1 MYYLVETG
9 KRCLAA
15 RKKMARGTTD
25 AELSGFIAKSLCKS
39 LLFRWILKAGV
50 KCTHE
55 PGRTSTVQAER
66 HTMLDNVIHSKYKIN
81 IRERE
86 NTTVQLK
93 PTRRCSVLHV
103 DFFYFRAWYWYCI
116 GIGVCR
122 AQSLPSFSIGE
133 GAFLGCFRP
142 ERLLVRLL
150 LPRAF
155 LAAPPLLCRDLLFGA
170 RVSSRGS
177 DFRVCRKYLRGV
189 ERGRRPRR
197 ELFITGA
204 DSREGPSKHSD
215 LVWQPRHAAA

>member
-66 HTMLDNVIHSKYKIN
+66 HTMLDNVIHSKFKIN
-81 IRERE
+81 KR
-86 NTTVQLK
+86 TLQLK

-103 DFFYFRAWYWYCI
+103 DFFYFRQTT
-116 GIGVCR
+116 
-122 AQSLPSFSIGE
+122 QSLK
-133 GAFLGCFRP
+133 AMKMR
-142 ERLLVRLL
+142 
-150 LPRAF
+150 
-155 LAAPPLLCRDLLFGA
+155 
-170 RVSSRGS
+170 
-177 DFRVCRKYLRGV
+177 
-189 ERGRRPRR
+189 ERGYM
-197 ELFITGA
+197 
-204 DSREGPSKHSD
+204 
-215 LVWQPRHAAA
+215 LVGAAARTVPICWRRTILGISLWESHRPIV